1 MGGRGRRDRG
11 DGGDGARSL
20 FYPDTGLCALTEEG
34 KGLGQKQKGL
44 FLQRIDEAQSTRSA
58 LGGSSDLLLLLHNV
72 GKLLD
77 VLGDSSPGTTIS
89 IFMRD
94 IVNVGNNEA
103 PESNLK
109 VIGH

>member
-1 MGGRGRRDRG
+1 MVQDLYSTLTLGFVPLQRKGRVW
-11 DGGDGARSL
+11 ARNR
-20 FYPDTGLCALTEEG
+20 
-34 KGLGQKQKGL
+34 KGCFSK
-44 FLQRIDEAQSTRSA
+44 RIDEAQSTRSA

-72 GKLLD
+72 WKLLD